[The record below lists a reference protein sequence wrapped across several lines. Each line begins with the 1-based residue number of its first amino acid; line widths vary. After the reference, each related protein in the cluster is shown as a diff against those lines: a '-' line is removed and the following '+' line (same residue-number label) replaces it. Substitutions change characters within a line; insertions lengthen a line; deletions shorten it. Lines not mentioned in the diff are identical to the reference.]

1 VVVSAEVS
9 PTGRFVLDPETRE
22 NPAGMLASL
31 KAAAHDVVA
40 LDAAHAVERDFGD
53 LIYLNI
59 YLLGAAF
66 QRGMIPMSR
75 EALRRAIELN
85 GAAVPNNL
93 AAFEAGRLAVEAKP
107 PALETLDAL
116 IGRRSDDLRGYQNA
130 RYASRY
136 ADFVARVRAAEE
148 AVLPGETRR
157 TQAVATQ
164 LHRLMAYKDEYE
176 VARLHADASWQ
187 AALRAGFAGTTRLN
201 MHLAPPLLAR
211 QGPGGRPRKMIFG
224 PWMLKAMGW
233 LRHGKMLRGTILD
246 PFGRT
251 EERRAE
257 RALIDEYRAGIEH
270 RMAALHPT
278 NHAKA
283 CDWAEA
289 AAGIKGFG
297 PIKARNIAATRA
309 RWAML
314 DSAAAA
320 E

>member
-1 VVVSAEVS
+1 
-9 PTGRFVLDPETRE
+9 
-22 NPAGMLASL
+22 
-31 KAAAHDVVA
+31 
-40 LDAAHAVERDFGD
+40 
-53 LIYLNI
+53 
-59 YLLGAAF
+59 
-66 QRGMIPMSR
+66 MSR

-85 GAAVPNNL
+85 GAAVEKNL
-93 AAFEAGRLAVEAKP
+93 AAFEAGRLAVEAR
-107 PALETLDAL
+107 PAAPETLDSL
-116 IGRRSDDLRGYQNA
+116 IARRIDDLRGYQNA

-148 AVLPGETRR
+148 AVMPGETRL

-164 LHRLMAYKDEYE
+164 LYRLMAYKDEYE
-176 VARLHADASWQ
+176 VARLHADAEWQ
-187 AALRAGFAGTTRLN
+187 AKLQAGFAGTARIN

-211 QGPGGRPRKMIFG
+211 EGRDGRPQKMTFG

-233 LRHGKMLRGTILD
+233 LRHGKVLRGTVLD

-251 EERRAE
+251 GERRTE
-257 RALIDEYRAGIEH
+257 RALIGEYRAGIEH

-278 NHAKA
+278 SHARA

-309 RWAML
+309 RWTML